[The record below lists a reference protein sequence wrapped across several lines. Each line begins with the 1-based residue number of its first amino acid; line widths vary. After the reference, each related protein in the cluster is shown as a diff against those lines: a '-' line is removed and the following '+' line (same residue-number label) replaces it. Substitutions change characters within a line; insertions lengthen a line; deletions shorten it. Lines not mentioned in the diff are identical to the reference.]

1 MQTTNNNT
9 SFLHSVTEHDTAILV
24 HPDNSYSIVP
34 LLNDSEGRI
43 YYMDGKIATPLPN
56 EFQPRLINH

>member
-1 MQTTNNNT
+1 MQTTQTPN

-24 HPDNSYSIVP
+24 HKDNSYSIVP

-43 YYMDGKIATPLPN
+43 YYMDGKIAVHLPK
-56 EFQPRLINH
+56 EFQPRLVNH

>member
-1 MQTTNNNT
+1 MQTTNNNI
-9 SFLHSVTEHDTAILV
+9 SFLHSVTEHDTAILI

-43 YYMDGKIATPLPN
+43 YYMDGGKSVLLPK
-56 EFQPRLINH
+56 EFQRLITY